1 MSRKCAFH
9 TSAESKLPTFLK
21 IVVNSLTKPPLSL
34 YMASNLLLDL
44 HGGKQLPESFRQNTL
59 MQNLGEKFI
68 DLKSQL
74 NNLLAALPTT
84 VHSNYFNLRKRIGS
98 KLVNSRKKYR
108 LALESLGWGTLADI
122 LDSAFCGEILNII
135 A

>member
-1 MSRKCAFH
+1 
-9 TSAESKLPTFLK
+9 
-21 IVVNSLTKPPLSL
+21 
-34 YMASNLLLDL
+34 MANNLLLDL

-59 MQNLGEKFI
+59 MQNLGERFV

-74 NNLLAALPTT
+74 NSLLATIPTT
-84 VHSNYFNLRKRIGS
+84 VHSGYFNLRKQVGS
-98 KLVNSRKKYR
+98 KLIKSRKKYR

-122 LDSAFCGEILNII
+122 LDSAFCGEVLNVI